1 MRKDDKELI
10 GGGTITLGEITDVG
24 NGYRVPTF
32 EEFVDGFE
40 YERTDGR
47 DWYKKVY
54 RSYMRYKDDND
65 KVGHLVEYDRGDVL
79 LLIPQSRVRVK
90 VG

>member
-1 MRKDDKELI
+1 MRKSIYDKELI
-10 GGGTITLGEITDVG
+10 GGGTISLGEITDVG
-24 NGYRVPTF
+24 DGYRVPIF

-54 RSYMRYKDDND
+54 RSYMKD
-65 KVGHLVEYDRGDVL
+65 GRLCEYDRGDVL